1 MSWCRFLS
9 APAIVIEW
17 EPFKVADSFPVHQ
30 EHTQDNNE
38 KCQQREDE
46 RGFARVLHAGQGRKI
61 V

>member
-1 MSWCRFLS
+1 MSWCCFLS
-9 APAIVIEW
+9 APAIVIER
-17 EPFKVADSFPVHQ
+17 EPFTMADSVPVQQ

-38 KCQQREDE
+38 KCQQGEDE